1 MSKHDNNDSEPM
13 TDEAFA
19 ALQQDISA
27 LYKLQNLERPS
38 AAIDAAILAQSK
50 MRSTQTTQQNS
61 NSNVIKVSFWHKH
74 KLPLSSAASVMIIA
88 SVMLLNPEFNQ
99 HAVTDIEEAIPMAT
113 EVNQTTSSPAMMRAE
128 PNTFADEPAS
138 SSQRIEQGSEQSI
151 EQNIETMAQAQQ
163 ETQAIQALTQQQA
176 APKVSTEHASDIA
189 RSQMK
194 LSEAQGISKIDKMQS
209 QPLMQHDS
217 VEQALETLTQ
227 LVKDKDW
234 QQAERYL
241 QTIEQRFPRIV
252 ELEHPQHEV
261 YQQLKRQLTTQ

>member
-50 MRSTQTTQQNS
+50 MRSTQATQHDS

-113 EVNQTTSSPAMMRAE
+113 EVNQTSPSPAMMRAE

-138 SSQRIEQGSEQSI
+138 SSQRVELGS

-163 ETQAIQALTQQQA
+163 ETEAIQALTQQQA

-194 LSEAQGISKIDKMQS
+194 QSEAQGISKIDKMQS